1 MNRTEFINLILDKRS
16 LNKEVYDLSLKI
28 DDFPI
33 ARQVLNKIWGNMNL
47 DLILTSNKLIDINN
61 AKGDL
66 IANTINFIDDSRL
79 KSETKRFV
87 EDLVDQKILG
97 SNFGKKEITNN
108 KNKNTNKTKN
118 KKNKEIKNTSQN
130 QLIPD
135 PWDSILTE
143 KTEKQKVINENSK
156 TIPNSEND
164 LMSKK
169 NLYKNKKVSNLFTT
183 IFELGAK
190 HFHKGN
196 YEDSIECYSLLL
208 NQGLKN
214 IEVKESMIFASR
226 GCCFFELGKFNEAI
240 LDFSKAINL
249 DNKTPSFHSYR
260 GRCNFEL
267 GKFNEAILDFTK
279 SLSLNK
285 DPLDFFKRGES
296 KFNLKDFKKAILDFN
311 KAIDLENKTPSF
323 FRYRG
328 KCNFEL
334 EKYDEAISD
343 FTKALYLEKNEK
355 SYLDF
360 YMRGKCKYKQDK
372 LSYALVD
379 LKKSIELLPRLEY
392 NEEFFNEP
400 IDLYNQIIRKKNN
413 SKDKIQINSQKDFS
427 NNEKS
432 IGIGLK
438 NKSSDKKLSNNFES
452 KRFKIIEILKVIGLL
467 SFFLTGLYISY
478 SNKKTLVD
486 CLFKHRFN
494 DICFYYDE
502 IRERGIH
509 LKDPIYTPHNYP

>member
-1 MNRTEFINLILDKRS
+1 
-16 LNKEVYDLSLKI
+16 
-28 DDFPI
+28 
-33 ARQVLNKIWGNMNL
+33 
-47 DLILTSNKLIDINN
+47 
-61 AKGDL
+61 
-66 IANTINFIDDSRL
+66 
-79 KSETKRFV
+79 FV

-97 SNFGKKEITNN
+97 SNFEKKEITNN

-118 KKNKEIKNTSQN
+118 KKNKEIKNTSKN

-190 HFHKGN
+190 HFHKGD

-208 NQGLKN
+208 SQGLKN
-214 IEVKESMIFASR
+214 IEVKESIIFASR
-226 GCCFFELGKFNEAI
+226 GCCFFELGRFNDAI

-260 GRCNFEL
+260 GRSNFEL
-267 GKFNEAILDFTK
+267 EKYDEAISDFTK

-285 DPLDFFKRGES
+285 DPQDFFKRGES
-296 KFNLKDFKKAILDFN
+296 KLKLKDFKKAILDFN

-328 KCNFEL
+328 QCNFEL

-343 FTKALYLEKNEK
+343 FTKALYLEKNDK
-355 SYLDF
+355 SYFDF
-360 YMRGKCKYKQDK
+360 YMRGKCKYRQEKT
-372 LSYALVD
+372 SYALVD
-379 LKKSIELLPRLEY
+379 LKKSIELLPKLEY
-392 NEEFFNEP
+392 NEEFFKEP
-400 IDLYNQIIRKKNN
+400 IDLYNQIIKEKNK
-413 SKDKIQINSQKDFS
+413 SKEKIQENSQKDISS
-427 NNEKS
+427 NKKS
-432 IGIGLK
+432 IGIELK
-438 NKSSDKKLSNNFES
+438 NKTSDKKLSNNFAV
-452 KRFKIIEILKVIGLL
+452 KKLGIFALL
-467 SFFLTGLYISY
+467 STLLIGISY
-478 SNKKTLVD
+478 TTFSK
-486 CLFKHRFN
+486 
-494 DICFYYDE
+494 
-502 IRERGIH
+502 
-509 LKDPIYTPHNYP
+509 IYTN